1 MLKKTVTYTDF
12 NGVERTEDFYFN
24 LSTTELQEIESSIPG
39 GMSAKLAAIQAA
51 KDVDEVMKFFKFILM
66 KAYGEK
72 STDGRRL
79 MKEDG
84 KLAKAFVET
93 PAYDIIF
100 QELFASEGNTLK
112 DFLLGIVPSDIA
124 VKISESFD
132 SGK

>member
-24 LSTTELQEIESSIPG
+24 LSTTELQEMESSIPG
-39 GMSAKLAAIQAA
+39 GMSAKLSAIQAA
-51 KDVDEVMKFFKFILM
+51 KDVDEVMKFFKYILM

-72 STDGRRL
+72 SPDGRRL
-79 MKEDG
+79 MKENG
-84 KLAKAFVET
+84 KLAEAFVET

-100 QELFASEGNTLK
+100 QELFASDGNGLR

-124 VKISESFD
+124 AKISESFD

>member
-1 MLKKTVTYTDF
+1 MLKKTITYTDF

-39 GMSAKLAAIQAA
+39 GMSAKLSAIQAA

-72 STDGRRL
+72 SPDGRRL

-84 KLAKAFVET
+84 NLAKAFVET

-100 QELFASEGNTLK
+100 QELFASEGNALK